1 MPKLRKTPWLWLAL
15 LGLLLPAEL
24 AAQGRSVTGRVV
36 DGATMQPIS
45 NASVSVVG
53 APAANA
59 ALTDAQGR
67 FTLTVP
73 EGPVRLS
80 VQALGY
86 VRMEVEVTPG
96 QSQLEFA
103 LQPDIF
109 RLEELVVT
117 GQATTIDRRSATTS
131 IAYVAGDDVKRV
143 TSPTILN
150 AMAGKLTGVSLQT
163 NSGAPGGG
171 IQMQIRGTNTL
182 LGGFDPLF
190 VVDGVIYSNVSIPG
204 GRGFANQ
211 AAIPQMEADAVNRIA
226 DLNPA
231 DIASIEVLKGAAA
244 SSIYGSKAANGV
256 VVIRTVR
263 GVAGAP
269 RFNVTQRIGISTP
282 LRNYESRRWT
292 REEALEWFD
301 EDVVNYWFTEENP
314 NPYYDNAAKVY
325 GQRKPSY
332 ETIVDVRGGTEST
345 RYYASGTV
353 SREEGIE
360 RNTGAGRQSLRV
372 NLDQDFGSRLDLSLS
387 SAYNRSVNDR
397 GWNNNCNNYACHGY
411 ALAYLPSFIDIS
423 RRNPDGT
430 YIDPRQFTI
439 VKSNPLQLAELGV
452 NHEET
457 NRFTGGFNL
466 GWNALQTDRQSLRF
480 VAGGGLDVFE
490 QANEVW
496 TPNEL
501 YFEQSEIFPGEA
513 IQSGG
518 RSLYHNW
525 NVNAIHTLDGVG
537 WSATTSAGLQYE
549 DRRLSTSLIRT
560 QDLLPGQRNVNRG
573 TQTTVTEE
581 LEHER
586 TIALYLS
593 EQLRLFDSRLLL
605 QTGFRA
611 ERSSVNG
618 DTDRYFVYPN
628 ASASYRF
635 LDLLGAGSE
644 VKLRV
649 AYGETGN
656 QPLFGQKFTTLATPK
671 LGGRRGL
678 AVATDAGFDQ
688 IEPERLK
695 EVEVGIDGIVLD
707 NRLTW
712 ELTGFVRNTTNL
724 LLERVPAPSTGF
736 SSVPF
741 NGGKIRNSGVE
752 IALGVTPVRSADM
765 TWVSR
770 VAFTHYVGKVVDLA
784 GQPAFFPA
792 GSGFGGLGQTRIEEG
807 KSITQIVGYTFTP
820 DGERSASMTQLGDA
834 TPDFRVGFVNDLS
847 YRNFNLAAVLDWQQG
862 GNVVNLTRFLQDANA
877 TSPDWATPEGQ
888 RRFLAASRVI
898 TEPYV
903 EDATFVKLREV
914 SVLYDVPVSV
924 TQSIGL
930 GLRHLRLGLTGRN
943 LFMWTRYSGLDPEVA
958 NFGATAVR
966 HPLDITPYPPS
977 RSIYFNISVGF

>member
-1 MPKLRKTPWLWLAL
+1 
-15 LGLLLPAEL
+15 
-24 AAQGRSVTGRVV
+24 
-36 DGATMQPIS
+36 
-45 NASVSVVG
+45 
-53 APAANA
+53 
-59 ALTDAQGR
+59 
-67 FTLTVP
+67 
-73 EGPVRLS
+73 
-80 VQALGY
+80 
-86 VRMEVEVTPG
+86 
-96 QSQLEFA
+96 
-103 LQPDIF
+103 
-109 RLEELVVT
+109 
-117 GQATTIDRRSATTS
+117 
-131 IAYVAGDDVKRV
+131 
-143 TSPTILN
+143 
-150 AMAGKLTGVSLQT
+150 MAGKITGVSLQT

-269 RFNVTQRIGISTP
+269 QFNITQRIGISTP

-301 EDVVNYWFTEENP
+301 EDVVNYWFTEDNP

-501 YFEQSEIFPGEA
+501 Y
-513 IQSGG
+513 
-518 RSLYHNW
+518 
-525 NVNAIHTLDGVG
+525 
-537 WSATTSAGLQYE
+537 
-549 DRRLSTSLIRT
+549 
-560 QDLLPGQRNVNRG
+560 
-573 TQTTVTEE
+573 
-581 LEHER
+581 
-586 TIALYLS
+586 
-593 EQLRLFDSRLLL
+593 
-605 QTGFRA
+605 
-611 ERSSVNG
+611 
-618 DTDRYFVYPN
+618 
-628 ASASYRF
+628 
-635 LDLLGAGSE
+635 
-644 VKLRV
+644 
-649 AYGETGN
+649 
-656 QPLFGQKFTTLATPK
+656 
-671 LGGRRGL
+671 
-678 AVATDAGFDQ
+678 
-688 IEPERLK
+688 
-695 EVEVGIDGIVLD
+695 
-707 NRLTW
+707 
-712 ELTGFVRNTTNL
+712 
-724 LLERVPAPSTGF
+724 
-736 SSVPF
+736 
-741 NGGKIRNSGVE
+741 
-752 IALGVTPVRSADM
+752 
-765 TWVSR
+765 
-770 VAFTHYVGKVVDLA
+770 
-784 GQPAFFPA
+784 
-792 GSGFGGLGQTRIEEG
+792 
-807 KSITQIVGYTFTP
+807 
-820 DGERSASMTQLGDA
+820 
-834 TPDFRVGFVNDLS
+834 
-847 YRNFNLAAVLDWQQG
+847 
-862 GNVVNLTRFLQDANA
+862 
-877 TSPDWATPEGQ
+877 
-888 RRFLAASRVI
+888 
-898 TEPYV
+898 
-903 EDATFVKLREV
+903 
-914 SVLYDVPVSV
+914 
-924 TQSIGL
+924 
-930 GLRHLRLGLTGRN
+930 
-943 LFMWTRYSGLDPEVA
+943 
-958 NFGATAVR
+958 
-966 HPLDITPYPPS
+966 
-977 RSIYFNISVGF
+977 